1 MRYRFSP
8 VFAVVSCFFPFLF
21 IGSSVFAATADTP
34 PAQDRAAAARAL
46 TLAKVGLWQRQL
58 DLQTWNVTIR
68 FTPLKQFK
76 PGTVGE
82 VAWDRMSKTA
92 VIRVLEPE
100 DYRLSYDDML
110 KDMEFTVVHGLVH
123 LEISS
128 LPRNRR
134 STQQEDLAVSQLT
147 DALLRLERGWN

>member
-8 VFAVVSCFFPFLF
+8 VFAVLPCILSLGSIVS
-21 IGSSVFAATADTP
+21 AAPPVTP
-34 PAQDRAAAARAL
+34 PAQDRASAARAL
-46 TLAKVGLWQRQL
+46 TLAKVGAWQRQL
-58 DLQTWNVTIR
+58 DLQDWKVTLR
-68 FTPLKQFK
+68 FTPLNQFK
-76 PGTVGE
+76 PGIIGE
-82 VAWDRMSKTA
+82 VDWDRTAKTA

-100 DYRLSYDDML
+100 GYRLSYEDML

-134 STQQEDLAVSQLT
+134 SMEQEDLAVSQLT